1 MSETIRVFIADDH
14 TIVRSGIQALLETI
28 DDLEVIGE
36 AGDGRQAVAA
46 VLALRPD
53 VVLMDLEMPG
63 LGGHATLR
71 QQHRRRSPARL
82 RDRRPARRR
91 GLLGLR
97 HLAGSPRPLTWAQAA
112 GRSCTAT
119 RATKSH

>member
-1 MSETIRVFIADDH
+1 MSETISVFIADDH

-53 VVLMDLEMPG
+53 VVLMDLEMPVMDG
-63 LGGHATLR
+63 IEAIEAIIGRWPEARILVLTSFATDDRVFPAVKAGALGY
-71 QQHRRRSPARL
+71 
-82 RDRRPARRR
+82 
-91 GLLGLR
+91 LLKDSG
-97 HLAGSPRPLTWAQAA
+97 P
-112 GRSCTAT
+112 
-119 RATKSH
+119 